1 MAVVAAL
8 LLPVAF
14 SSELY
19 HSFWAPKAAVTLLL
33 LGPGLVAVARLA
45 RGGDLA
51 ARLALLFVGAA
62 AASTAASR
70 LPMATLVGGAN
81 WGTGLLFVAALVAAW
96 GLGATAGPERRRQ
109 IAGAVVAAAL
119 VNAAV
124 AWMQAAELVPP
135 SLESPDRSSGLM
147 GNPVHLGAL
156 LAGGLWL
163 VCCRTAHRRLGWW
176 AGAVAL
182 LAGGAQLSGGRSALG
197 LTVLVLAAAVR
208 RAGWRRALAV
218 LAASTLGM
226 VAASAWAVDAAV
238 TASDRTV
245 GAPTRQLDVRG
256 GLWRMGA
263 QATQERPILGWGP
276 GRYLEATGPRMTAE
290 VSEGGVNGAID
301 AHNWVVEYAT
311 TTGLLGLALLGAW
324 MLVSVRRR
332 TGPLLGFVGVAALF
346 TLFEPQSVSLTP
358 LALLALGASYRPSAG
373 SADGPPAVG
382 WRVAGAVGLAA
393 SVVAAGALLVGE
405 VRLRQATLDTSP
417 ERYARAASLLPAWPE
432 VSQAGS
438 RIEAFHGLH
447 DEAHAGK
454 ALALARQATRRDP
467 TSAEAWANLSSL
479 ELKWGSDAAARLA
492 ADAALDRNPWM
503 AGALVVRALSAEAV
517 GDVPARDD
525 SCRRLVVLGKTAPL
539 CGGPA
544 TVDP

>member
-1 MAVVAAL
+1 MVAAL

-19 HSFWAPKAAVTLLL
+19 HSFWAPKAALTLLL

-45 RGGDLA
+45 LGGDVA
-51 ARLALLFVGAA
+51 ARLATLFLGAA
-62 AASTAASR
+62 AASTAASQ
-70 LPMATLVGGAN
+70 LPTATLVGGAN
-81 WGTGLLFVAALVAAW
+81 WGTGLLFVAALAAAW

-109 IAGAVVAAAL
+109 IAGALVAAAL
-119 VNAAV
+119 VNAVV

-135 SLESPDRSSGLM
+135 SLESADRSSGLM

-163 VCCRTAHRRLGWW
+163 VCCRTADRRRLGCW

-182 LAGGAQLSGGRSALG
+182 LAGAAQLSGGRSALG

-208 RAGWRRALAV
+208 RAGWRRALVV

-226 VAASAWAVDAAV
+226 IAASAWAADAAV

-263 QATQERPILGWGP
+263 EATLERPILGWGP

-290 VSEGGVNGAID
+290 VSEGGVNGASD

-311 TTGLLGLALLGAW
+311 TTGLLGLGLLGAW
-324 MLVSVRRR
+324 LVASVRRR
-332 TGPLLGFVGVAALF
+332 TGPLLGFAGVAALF

-358 LALLALGASYRPSAG
+358 LALLALGASYRPSRAG
-373 SADGPPAVG
+373 TDAPPAAG

-393 SVVAAGALLVGE
+393 SVVAAGVLLLGE
-405 VRLRQATLDTSP
+405 VRLREATLDTSP
-417 ERYARAASLLPAWPE
+417 ERYGRAAALLPAWPE

-438 RIEAFHGLH
+438 RIEAYHGLH
-447 DEAHAGK
+447 DGAHARQ
-454 ALALARQATRRDP
+454 AVALARQATRRDP

-479 ELKWGSDAAARLA
+479 ELKWGSDAAARRA
-492 ADAALDRNPWM
+492 AERALDRNPWM
-503 AGALVVRALSAEAV
+503 AGALVVRALAAEAA
-517 GDVPARDD
+517 GDLPARDD
-525 SCRRLVVLGKTAPL
+525 SCRRLEVLGKTAPL

-544 TVDP
+544 TVDS